1 MTKWEYLYVIC
12 KTDYSSNP
20 QSVTNE
26 LNEYGKDGWELI
38 NFQILE
44 NGSRHVA
51 FKRVT
56 FKKPKEEK

>member
-1 MTKWEYLYVIC
+1 MTKWEYLYVII
-12 KTDYSSNP
+12 KTDYFSNP

-51 FKRVT
+51 FKR
-56 FKKPKEEK
+56 PKEEK